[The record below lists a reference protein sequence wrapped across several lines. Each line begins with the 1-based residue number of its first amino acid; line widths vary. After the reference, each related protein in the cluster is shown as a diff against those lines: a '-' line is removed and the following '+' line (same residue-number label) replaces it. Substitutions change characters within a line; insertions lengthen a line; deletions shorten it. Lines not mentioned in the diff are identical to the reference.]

1 MSLKFMSFKEEI
13 KNMSNKELINEI
25 REHSCDPYCG
35 GFWNIAMDELEIR
48 LGVKAEEIEEAI
60 EYFKHGISHD
70 IFSEEMIKIAEIS
83 IEALERMRDEL

>member
-1 MSLKFMSFKEEI
+1 MGFKEEV
-13 KNMSNKELINEI
+13 KNMSNEELIKEI
-25 REHSCDPYCG
+25 RTCGCDSDYR

-60 EYFKHGISHD
+60 RYFRHGISHD

-83 IEALERMRDEL
+83 IEALERMKDGL